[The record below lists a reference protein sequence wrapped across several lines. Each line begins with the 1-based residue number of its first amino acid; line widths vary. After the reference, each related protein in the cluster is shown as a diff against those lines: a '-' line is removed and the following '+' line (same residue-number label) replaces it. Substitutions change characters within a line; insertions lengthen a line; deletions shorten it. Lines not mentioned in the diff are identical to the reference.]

1 MVDQFMSEPV
11 KTRSGTFPGLV
22 DLAHEHPVTVILR
35 GGSMMPTLR
44 DGQRLAVG
52 AARHYWP
59 GDVMVFRRGDG
70 VLCVHR
76 VLGCRWHRGEMAYV
90 TRGDAAV
97 RGDAPVRRRQVL
109 GRLVEVDGVP
119 WRTGPLSRA
128 AAIAGYIG
136 YARMVAVRRVVR
148 GLSRRS

>member
-1 MVDQFMSEPV
+1 MSEPA

-22 DLAHEHPVTVILR
+22 DLAREHPLTVILR

-59 GDVMVFRRGDG
+59 GDVVVFRRGDG

-76 VLGCRWHRGEMAYV
+76 VLGYRWHRGEVAYV

-97 RGDAPVRRRQVL
+97 QGDAPVGRSQVL
-109 GRLVEVDGVP
+109 GRLVDVDGVP
-119 WRTGPLSRA
+119 WRTGSRARA
-128 AAIAGYIG
+128 AAVAGYIG
-136 YARMVAVRRVVR
+136 YARLLARRWVAR
-148 GLSRRS
+148 GLSRRR